1 MDNNQPDTKQEI
13 KASFRS
19 LDAPLE
25 NEARKEL
32 QSQNAD
38 RYNVANRTKLLTDL
52 LQNYVDFYHSR
63 AKQSKKLRDDFYNM
77 SIALLAFLAICF
89 PVAILALLWLGKIT
103 DTNAAIGLISAAAGI
118 VTSIIVLP
126 KTIAEYLFSTEED
139 SKNADI
145 VKEIIKSD
153 LEIRNKLSSDDH
165 TDGGTY

>member
-1 MDNNQPDTKQEI
+1 MSNSKQDFLQ
-13 KASFRS
+13 KVSGAFLA
-19 LDAPLE
+19 LDE
-25 NEARKEL
+25 SIEKEAKEEL
-32 QSQNAD
+32 KTQNAD
-38 RYNVANRTKLLTDL
+38 RCNVDDRTRLLTQL
-52 LQNYVDFYHSR
+52 LNNYVDFYKER
-63 AKQSKKLRDDFYNM
+63 AMQSNQLRNEFYIM
-77 SIALLAFLAICF
+77 SIALLAFLAVCF